1 MMPLTTGWRYEWF
14 GNIRAD
20 ILSGA
25 VVALTMIP
33 ASIGFAIIAGVD
45 PKVGLYASFSIT
57 LITAFAGGRPA
68 MISSAAAATAVLMV
82 DLVKDHGLEYL
93 FAATILTGVIQ
104 LLAGLLGA
112 AKVMRFVS
120 NSVMTGFVNALAIL
134 IFLPQVPELR
144 GVGWQTYPMVVAG
157 LAIIYIVPRFTKV
170 IPSPL
175 ICIVVLTVASIVFG
189 LDVRT
194 VSDKGELP
202 SSPPSFLIPDVPF
215 NLETLRIILPYSI
228 PIAIVGLLQSLMTAS
243 IVDDFTDTRSD
254 KHRETRAQGIANIA
268 TGFLGGMAGCAMI
281 GQTIIN
287 VRSGGRGRLSS
298 LVAGLFLLVL
308 IVALGDTVGLMPM
321 PALAAVMIV
330 VSIGTFNWKS
340 IANLRTHPRTSSAVM
355 LSTMAVVVITNNLAY
370 GVLVGVLLSGIFFAW
385 KIGQVFSID
394 SAISDDGR
402 SRTYT
407 VSGQVFYASANLFID
422 AFRFDEALDQVA
434 IDVSNA
440 HFVDISSVA
449 ALDKVISKFLREG
462 INPTVIG
469 LSEASRSIVDKVGT
483 HVKVSALDYSP
494 GH

>member
-1 MMPLTTGWRYEWF
+1 M
-14 GNIRAD
+14 
-20 ILSGA
+20 
-25 VVALTMIP
+25 
-33 ASIGFAIIAGVD
+33 
-45 PKVGLYASFSIT
+45 
-57 LITAFAGGRPA
+57 
-68 MISSAAAATAVLMV
+68 
-82 DLVKDHGLEYL
+82 
-93 FAATILTGVIQ
+93 
-104 LLAGLLGA
+104 
-112 AKVMRFVS
+112 
-120 NSVMTGFVNALAIL
+120 
-134 IFLPQVPELR
+134 
-144 GVGWQTYPMVVAG
+144 
-157 LAIIYIVPRFTKV
+157 
-170 IPSPL
+170 
-175 ICIVVLTVASIVFG
+175 
-189 LDVRT
+189 
-194 VSDKGELP
+194 
-202 SSPPSFLIPDVPF
+202 
-215 NLETLRIILPYSI
+215 ETLRIILPYAI

-268 TGFLGGMAGCAMI
+268 TGFFGGMAGCAMI